1 MFLRLPGFDDIFTA
15 IESGMHIRCFFAENA
30 YHHAPKGGVT
40 MAATMFVK
48 HRVNDYNSWKH
59 EYDEIA
65 SVRKQKGVTAASVH
79 RDPKDPN
86 TVVVMHRFK
95 DMNSAKGFADSGELK
110 SAMTKAGVNGA
121 PEFWF
126 AEDVE
131 HTPY

>member
-1 MFLRLPGFDDIFTA
+1 
-15 IESGMHIRCFFAENA
+15 
-30 YHHAPKGGVT
+30 
-40 MAATMFVK
+40 MAATMLVK
-48 HRVNDYNSWKH
+48 HRVSDYNSWKH
-59 EYDEIA
+59 VYDEIA
-65 SVRKQKGVTAASVH
+65 SLRKQKGVTAASVH

-95 DMNSAKGFADSGELK
+95 DMSAAKGFADSGELK